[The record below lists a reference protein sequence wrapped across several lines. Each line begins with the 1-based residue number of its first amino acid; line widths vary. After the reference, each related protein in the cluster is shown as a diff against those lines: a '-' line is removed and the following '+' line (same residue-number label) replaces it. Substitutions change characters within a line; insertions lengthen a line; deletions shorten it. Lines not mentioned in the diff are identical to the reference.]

1 MAARILIAEDN
12 AIQRQYLTGL
22 YTTHFPE
29 HSPVVGVADGGAA
42 VEQALKHRPDLI
54 VLDVQ
59 MPGKNG
65 IQAAR
70 EIWAAEPSARI
81 LFWSQFKDE
90 IYLRE
95 LGRIV
100 PPDTVYGYLL
110 KTATE
115 EQLVSAARAVLIDE
129 QCWIDREVRGLTSR
143 AANPATSLTDAEYEA
158 LIDIALGLTDNT
170 IARRRFLSR
179 RGVQNRLSALYMK
192 LGIDQEQEEDGAAG
206 AANPAGQT
214 FNPRNRAVL
223 VALLRGLINP
233 TELAREARTL
243 SDWLAANRH

>member
-1 MAARILIAEDN
+1 MSILVAEDN
-12 AIQRQYLTGL
+12 AIQRQYLTQL
-22 YTTHFPE
+22 YTDRFPE
-29 HSPVVGVADGGAA
+29 YAPVESVGEGDLAVA
-42 VEQALKHRPDLI
+42 QARFLRPALI
-54 VLDVQ
+54 VLDIQ

-70 EIWAAEPSARI
+70 EIWKENPKARI

-110 KTATE
+110 KTASE
-115 EQLVSAARAVLIDE
+115 EQLVSAARAVLVDE
-129 QCWIDREVRGLTSR
+129 QCWIDREVRGLTTR
-143 AANPATSLTDAEYEA
+143 AANPATSLTDVESEA
-158 LIDIALGLTDNT
+158 LLDIALGLTDNA

-179 RGVQNRLSALYMK
+179 RGVQNRLSALYTK
-192 LGIDQEQEEDGAAG
+192 IGVENEPEETPSG
-206 AANPAGQT
+206 GQT

-223 VALLRGLINP
+223 TALLRGLINP
-233 TELAREARTL
+233 AELAREAEL
-243 SDWLAANRH
+243 LNEWLASNK

>member
-1 MAARILIAEDN
+1 MSILIAEDN
-12 AIQRQYLTGL
+12 AIQRQYLCGL
-22 YTTHFPE
+22 YAAQFPDQV
-29 HSPVVGVADGGAA
+29 PILAVPDGSAA
-42 VEQALKHRPDLI
+42 VEQALEQHPALI
-54 VLDVQ
+54 VLDIQ
-59 MPGKNG
+59 MPAKNG

-70 EIWAAEPSARI
+70 EIWAADPGARI
-81 LFWSQFKDE
+81 IFWSQFKDE

-110 KTATE
+110 KTANE
-115 EQLVSAARAVLIDE
+115 EQLISATRAVLIDE

-143 AANPATSLTDAEYEA
+143 AANPATGLTDAEYEA
-158 LIDIALGLTDNT
+158 LMDIALGLTDNT

-179 RGVQNRLSALYMK
+179 RGVQNRLSALYTK
-192 LGIDQEQEEDGAAG
+192 LGIDQEEEEGG
-206 AANPAGQT
+206 GSIQT

-233 TELAREARTL
+233 TELAREAKLLTT
-243 SDWLAANRH
+243 WLAANRH